1 LTTTS
6 QVAQW
11 FITQNRHKY
20 AEY

>member
-1 LTTTS
+1 LTTAS